1 MRGAQIAS
9 GARGAVVA
17 CAAMTAR
24 KRVRTVDW
32 LVSAVIFLLGLFFLS
47 VGEFGRRYGTTPES
61 QLIVVSGPADS
72 ATRSRGSGTDYL
84 RFRVSGYAVDYSSD
98 QRGFGRVLQAIEQGE
113 ALTIGLSTKRETLFR
128 RSGWFPLYTLS
139 VGGQQLWTYQDTV
152 THGYRGSN
160 APFILA
166 AFLLALGGWAL
177 ISCYRQRGQLARELS
192 AQQIAAHW
200 NDPRRIRA
208 AAILIS
214 VLFYIALLSA
224 VLHPDSTATF
234 LAAFGER
241 PLGLPVRLFVVLL
254 STLCFV
260 PTPVAALHLYRLVFR
275 AAGQGGGLGKT
286 DILRAV
292 FVTGS
297 TEVDLRTSQ
306 RIVVGIGLFYLLL
319 LIAWIG
325 YASYRGI

>member
-1 MRGAQIAS
+1 
-9 GARGAVVA
+9 
-17 CAAMTAR
+17 MTAR

-32 LVSAVIFLLGLFFLS
+32 LVSAVIFLPGLFFLL
-47 VGEFGRRYGTTPES
+47 VGEFSRRYGTTPES
-61 QLIVVSGPADS
+61 QLTVVSGPADS
-72 ATRSRGSGTDYL
+72 ATRSRVSGTDYL
-84 RFRVSGYAVDYSSD
+84 RFRVSGYTVDYASD

-113 ALTIGLSTKRETLFR
+113 ALTIGISTRRETLFPH
-128 RSGWFPLYTLS
+128 SDWVALYTLS
-139 VGGQQLWTYQDTV
+139 VGGQQLWSYQDTV

-166 AFLLALGGWAL
+166 AFLLALGGWGL
-177 ISCYRQRGQLARELS
+177 ITCYRQRGQIARELS

-200 NDPRRIRA
+200 NDPRRIRM

-214 VLFYIALLSA
+214 TVFYIAMLTAL
-224 VLHPDSTATF
+224 LHPDSTATSVG
-234 LAAFGER
+234 AFGER
-241 PLGLPVRLFVVLL
+241 PLGMPVRLFVGLL
-254 STLCFV
+254 STLCFL

-275 AAGQGGGLGKT
+275 AAGQGGGFGKG

-292 FVTGS
+292 FVMGS

-319 LIAWIG
+319 MIAWIS